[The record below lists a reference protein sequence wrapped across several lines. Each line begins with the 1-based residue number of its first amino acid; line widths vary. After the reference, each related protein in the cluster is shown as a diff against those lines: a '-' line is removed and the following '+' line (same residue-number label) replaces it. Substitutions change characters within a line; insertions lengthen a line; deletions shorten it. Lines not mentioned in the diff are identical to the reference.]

1 MIEAYDHPRYDDLYL
16 MAGNIWSKKLG
27 RPKGL
32 HYGGGNGSLPTDHP
46 KYNSKGV
53 YVKTKIPH
61 PEIEGSTHSVYLHRF
76 IWECHNNQCVPDGMV
91 IDHIDGNKRNNH
103 IDNLRCVT
111 PSLNSKNNR
120 SKGYFYGV

>member
-16 MAGNIWSKKLG
+16 MAGSIWSKKLG

-46 KYNSKGV
+46 KYNSRGV

-61 PEIEGSTHSVYLHRF
+61 P
-76 IWECHNNQCVPDGMV
+76 D
-91 IDHIDGNKRNNH
+91 IDGSA
-103 IDNLRCVT
+103 ITISACLMAWWLT
-111 PSLNSKNNR
+111 T
-120 SKGYFYGV
+120 